1 MKTINYGAVQESSV
15 WIESSGKAL
24 RGRRDL
30 TGPQRW
36 VGFVEG
42 KKKGQC
48 GAKAGVAK
56 VVYARVRYGISQHKG
71 KQPNCG
77 AMELKKRMT
86 HPMIIF
92 GPGVTSQAGIPCP
105 LQKKRESKVTEKL

>member
-1 MKTINYGAVQESSV
+1 MKTINYGAVLESSV

-24 RGRRDL
+24 MGRRDL

-42 KKKGQC
+42 KKKGPC
-48 GAKAGVAK
+48 RGRGVK
-56 VVYARVRYGISQHKG
+56 VAYAWVRYGIRQHKG

-77 AMELKKRMT
+77 AVE
-86 HPMIIF
+86 
-92 GPGVTSQAGIPCP
+92 
-105 LQKKRESKVTEKL
+105 